1 MKQVLLFGALALS
14 LNGFAQKVNGK
25 LSLAKG
31 QKFEVVTETKTNA
44 TQEVMGQSMEISSS
58 STFTQVYDVQDA
70 GANGITVEHKVKRF
84 EVSSEGGPG
93 QSMSYDSE
101 NEADRKGEMGRMID
115 KKVLKNK
122 YTMTLDAFG
131 KVSSVKADDD
141 NPNGKKGAEDDGM
154 AAMMMQQMG
163 AGGAGLPKAGD
174 KSFFSVLPADKEVGV
189 GETWIDAVKKDG
201 ADNKRT
207 YKVAAISADGITVE
221 YTSETK
227 ISKEMSMMGQNAQI
241 EMTEKGNGTVIVDR
255 KTGVVRTL
263 TGVSKTEGNVE
274 VQGMTIPVTSTTNTT
289 VTVKAQ

>member
-1 MKQVLLFGALALS
+1 MKKALLFGALALS

-25 LSLAKG
+25 LNLSKG
-31 QKFEVVTETKTNA
+31 QKFEVVSETKTNA
-44 TQEVMGQSMEISSS
+44 TQEVMGQSMEVSSN

-70 GANGITVEHKVKRF
+70 GANGITIEHKVKRF
-84 EVSSEGGPG
+84 EVMSEGGPG

-122 YTMTLDAFG
+122 YTMMVDAFG
-131 KVSSVKADDD
+131 KVTSVKPDDD

-163 AGGAGLPKAGD
+163 AGGSTLPKAGD
-174 KSFFSVLPADKEVGV
+174 KSFFSVLPSDKEVGV
-189 GETWIDAVKKDG
+189 GETWTDAVKKDG

-207 YKVAAISADGITVE
+207 YKITAISAEGITVE

-227 ISKEMSMMGQNAQI
+227 INKEMAMMGQNAQI
-241 EMTEKGNGTVIVDR
+241 DMTEKGSGTVIVDR

-289 VTVKAQ
+289 VTVKAL